1 MQFTFEQIFIAML
14 LTLFAGFSTAIG
26 SIIAFF
32 SRKDDLRVL
41 SLGLG
46 FSAGVMIYI
55 SFMEILPTALK
66 DFKNYYNS
74 HWAELLGMACFF
86 GGILISLLIDKLIPE
101 DVNPHEPKEDL
112 SELKICPLPQKG
124 QNPPKFH
131 PGEKLHQIN
140 TKALKRT
147 GIFTALAIAI
157 HNFPE
162 GFATFISSLDNLT
175 LGIAIAIAVAIHN
188 IPEGLAV
195 SLPIYHATGDKKKA
209 FIYSA
214 LSGFAEPLGAFV
226 GALILLPF
234 IGDLTLAISFAVI
247 AGIMVFISL
256 DELLPAVKTYDKAH
270 DSLYGL
276 IAGMMIMA
284 LSLNLLEY

>member
-74 HWAELLGMACFF
+74 HWAELLGLACFF

-140 TKALKRT
+140 TKALKHT

-162 GFATFISSLDNLT
+162 GLATFISSLDNLT

-256 DELLPAVKTYDKAH
+256 DELLPAAKTYDKAH

>member
-66 DFKNYYNS
+66 DFKNHYDS
-74 HWAELLGMACFF
+74 HWAELLGLACFF

-214 LSGFAEPLGAFV
+214 LSGLVEPLGAFV

-256 DELLPAVKTYDKAH
+256 DELLPAAKTYDKAH

-276 IAGMMIMA
+276 IVGMAIMA
-284 LSLNLLEY
+284 LSLNLLGQ

>member
-74 HWAELLGMACFF
+74 HWAELLGLACFF

-162 GFATFISSLDNLT
+162 GFVTFISSLDNLT

-209 FIYSA
+209 FIYST

-256 DELLPAVKTYDKAH
+256 DELLPAAKTYDKAH

-276 IAGMMIMA
+276 IAGMAIMA

>member
-1 MQFTFEQIFIAML
+1 FTFEQIFIAIL

-26 SIIAFF
+26 STIAFF

-66 DFKNYYNS
+66 DFKNHYDS
-74 HWAELLGMACFF
+74 HWAELLGLACFF

-214 LSGFAEPLGAFV
+214 LSGLAEPLGAFV

-256 DELLPAVKTYDKAH
+256 DELLPAAKTYDKAH

-276 IAGMMIMA
+276 IAGMAIMA
-284 LSLNLLEY
+284 LSLNLLGQ

>member
-66 DFKNYYNS
+66 DFKNHYDS
-74 HWAELLGMACFF
+74 HWAELLGLACFF

-234 IGDLTLAISFAVI
+234 IGDLTLAISFVVI

-256 DELLPAVKTYDKAH
+256 DELLPAAKTYDKAH

>member
-66 DFKNYYNS
+66 DFKNHYDS
-74 HWAELLGMACFF
+74 HWAELLGLACFF

-209 FIYSA
+209 FIYST
-214 LSGFAEPLGAFV
+214 LSGFAEPLGAFF

-234 IGDLTLAISFAVI
+234 IGDLTLAISFAII
-247 AGIMVFISL
+247 AGIMIFISL
-256 DELLPAVKTYDKAH
+256 DELLPAAKTYDKAH

>member
-66 DFKNYYNS
+66 DFKNHYDS
-74 HWAELLGMACFF
+74 HWAELLGLACFF

-256 DELLPAVKTYDKAH
+256 DELLPATKTYDKAH

-276 IAGMMIMA
+276 IAGMAIMA
-284 LSLNLLEY
+284 LSLNLLGQ

>member
-66 DFKNYYNS
+66 DFKNHYDS
-74 HWAELLGMACFF
+74 HWAELLGLACFF

-247 AGIMVFISL
+247 AGIMVFIFYPL
-256 DELLPAVKTYDKAH
+256 QKL
-270 DSLYGL
+270 
-276 IAGMMIMA
+276 MIRLMIVYMD
-284 LSLNLLEY
+284 LSQEWQ

>member
-1 MQFTFEQIFIAML
+1 ML

-74 HWAELLGMACFF
+74 HWAELLGLACFF

-256 DELLPAVKTYDKAH
+256 DELLPAAKTYDKAH

>member
-1 MQFTFEQIFIAML
+1 M
-14 LTLFAGFSTAIG
+14 TLFAGFSTAIG

-74 HWAELLGMACFF
+74 HWAELLGLACFF

-256 DELLPAVKTYDKAH
+256 DELLPAAKTYDKAH

-284 LSLNLLEY
+284 LSLNLLCLLYTS

>member
-74 HWAELLGMACFF
+74 HWAELLGLACFF

-256 DELLPAVKTYDKAH
+256 DELLPAAKTYDKAH

-284 LSLNLLEY
+284 LSLNLLGQ

>member
-1 MQFTFEQIFIAML
+1 MAML

-66 DFKNYYNS
+66 DFKNHYDS
-74 HWAELLGMACFF
+74 HWAELLGLACFF

-214 LSGFAEPLGAFV
+214 LSGLAEPLGAFV

-256 DELLPAVKTYDKAH
+256 DELLPAAKTYDKAH

-276 IAGMMIMA
+276 IVGMAIMA
-284 LSLNLLEY
+284 LSLNLLGQ

>member
-1 MQFTFEQIFIAML
+1 MFEQIFIAML

-256 DELLPAVKTYDKAH
+256 DELLPAAKTYDKAH

>member
-1 MQFTFEQIFIAML
+1 M
-14 LTLFAGFSTAIG
+14 
-26 SIIAFF
+26 
-32 SRKDDLRVL
+32 L

-74 HWAELLGMACFF
+74 HWAELLGLACFWWN
-86 GGILISLLIDKLIPE
+86 LISLLIDKLIPE

-112 SELKICPLPQKG
+112 SELNLSLAPKG

-195 SLPIYHATGDKKKA
+195 SLPIYHATGDKKKLL
-209 FIYSA
+209 FIQ
-214 LSGFAEPLGAFV
+214 LFRVLQ
-226 GALILLPF
+226 
-234 IGDLTLAISFAVI
+234 
-247 AGIMVFISL
+247 SL
-256 DELLPAVKTYDKAH
+256 WVL
-270 DSLYGL
+270 
-276 IAGMMIMA
+276 
-284 LSLNLLEY
+284 LLEL